1 MSRAQDSMDN
11 DTLATYEFIVG
22 DGIVSQEEQDG
33 IVSQEEQWEQI
44 LRQSEKPGE
53 NFDPFYST
61 IGEELVR
68 AGAATRIVV
77 LAA

>member
-1 MSRAQDSMDN
+1 MSRAQDSMED

-22 DGIVSQEEQDG
+22 DGIVSQEEQ
-33 IVSQEEQWEQI
+33 WEQR

-61 IGEELVR
+61 IGEELIH

>member
-1 MSRAQDSMDN
+1 MSRAQDSMD
-11 DTLATYEFIVG
+11 DDILATYEFIVG
-22 DGIVSQEEQDG
+22 DG

>member
-1 MSRAQDSMDN
+1 MSRAQDSMDD

-22 DGIVSQEEQDG
+22 DGIVSQEEQ
-33 IVSQEEQWEQI
+33 WEQR

>member
-1 MSRAQDSMDN
+1 MSRAQDSMD
-11 DTLATYEFIVG
+11 DDIMATYEFIVG
-22 DGIVSQEEQDG
+22 DGIVSL
-33 IVSQEEQWEQI
+33 EEQWEQI

-61 IGEELVR
+61 IGEELVN

>member
-1 MSRAQDSMDN
+1 MSRAQDSMD
-11 DTLATYEFIVG
+11 DDIMATYEFIVG
-22 DGIVSQEEQDG
+22 DGIVSL
-33 IVSQEEQWEQI
+33 EEQWEQI

>member
-22 DGIVSQEEQDG
+22 DG

>member
-1 MSRAQDSMDN
+1 MSNSIDSMDN
-11 DTLATYEFIVG
+11 DTLASFVLDVYEY
-22 DGIVSQEEQDG
+22 
-33 IVSQEEQWEQI
+33 WEQE
-44 LRQSEKPGE
+44 LRRSEIAGE
-53 NFDPFYST
+53 NFDPIYST

>member
-1 MSRAQDSMDN
+1 MSRAQDSMD
-11 DTLATYEFIVG
+11 DDIMATYEFIVG
-22 DGIVSQEEQDG
+22 DS

-61 IGEELVR
+61 IAEELVLAGVATSVVSFGR
-68 AGAATRIVV
+68 AA
-77 LAA
+77 

>member
-1 MSRAQDSMDN
+1 MSNPIDSMDN
-11 DTLATYEFIVG
+11 DTLASFVFDVYEY
-22 DGIVSQEEQDG
+22 
-33 IVSQEEQWEQI
+33 WEQE
-44 LRQSEKPGE
+44 LRRSEIAGE

>member
-1 MSRAQDSMDN
+1 MSRAQDSMD
-11 DTLATYEFIVG
+11 DDIMATYEFIVG
-22 DGIVSQEEQDG
+22 DGIVSL
-33 IVSQEEQWEQI
+33 EEQWEQK

-61 IGEELVR
+61 IGEELVY

>member
-22 DGIVSQEEQDG
+22 DGIVSQEEQWE
-33 IVSQEEQWEQI
+33 VSQEEQWEQI

>member
-1 MSRAQDSMDN
+1 MSRAQDRMDN

-22 DGIVSQEEQDG
+22 DGIVSQEEQ
-33 IVSQEEQWEQI
+33 WEQI

-53 NFDPFYST
+53 NIDPFYST

>member
-22 DGIVSQEEQDG
+22 DG

-68 AGAATRIVV
+68 AGAATQIVV

>member
-1 MSRAQDSMDN
+1 MSRAQDSMD
-11 DTLATYEFIVG
+11 DDIMATYEFIVG
-22 DGIVSQEEQDG
+22 DS

-68 AGAATRIVV
+68 HGVATRIVV